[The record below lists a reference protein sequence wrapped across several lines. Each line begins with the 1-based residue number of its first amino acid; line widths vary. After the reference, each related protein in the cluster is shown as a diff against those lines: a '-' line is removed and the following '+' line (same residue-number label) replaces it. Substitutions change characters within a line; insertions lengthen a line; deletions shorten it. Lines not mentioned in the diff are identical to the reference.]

1 MGANPIWQAEELAR
15 FLHCPRRVY
24 LDRRA
29 GRHPAGPELAAR
41 AAETRARLQAGAA
54 VVEEAVL
61 TDGRLTARF
70 PCLEREAG
78 ASRLGSF
85 RYRPRVAAADG
96 RDLVDGLLTAL
107 AGLPLLTALQGAE
120 PAIRLAG
127 AGGGEVDFDPARGR
141 AFVHWARQRL
151 EAFLAAG
158 EEPYPHPVAAC
169 AACPWQAACRARRE
183 GDDHLSLVAGIRPR
197 QIRLLEVAG
206 IRTVAGLAASGPET
220 RVPGL
225 GRATLERLR
234 LQARLQL
241 EARRR
246 GSPVTVV
253 LPAEPGRGLARLPAP
268 APGDLGAGVEE
279 QPGADGGVRVT
290 AVWWGR
296 LNAPAQVSR
305 AAGEEGHLFRV
316 LVEALEAARRQNPDC
331 HVHHFGPGLAD
342 AVRRLM
348 GCYPGREAVVDDWLR
363 SGFLVDLARVLREGV
378 AVSLPVEQAED
389 LLPLWGGTPEGE
401 GAALRLAALAG
412 LRQWLWQQQQDVGA
426 GPRPVGEGLTPAPLP
441 AEAEPPVPAEPP
453 FDLLAALR
461 EFHRREDKVY
471 WWHYF
476 DSRSFAGD
484 DWIEDPEAVG
494 GLEYDGPQ
502 PDGTDRYRFPPQET
516 RVKPGDRVLD
526 GPSGRE
532 AGLVTALDPVRGQL
546 HLQPL
551 EEGLRPQA
559 LLPGFPP
566 PKRVLAEALAGL
578 AAAGG
583 DLARRH
589 PALWAVLTRQ
599 EPRFRGLVPG
609 QPLLQPGESPQ
620 AAARRLALLLDHSY
634 LVVQGPPGTGKTWTG
649 AALVVD
655 LLRAGRRVGVMAHSH
670 QVVAHLLEGVAAAAA
685 GAGLSVPML
694 QKVSGPGQA
703 ARVPDLQ
710 VVTAARRV
718 ERALRDR
725 QPVLVGGT
733 AWLFAR
739 RALTGKLDVLVMD
752 EAGQLSLADALA
764 AGQAA
769 DALILLGDPRQLNQ
783 PVQGS
788 HPPGAAVSVLEH
800 LLEGRPIVP
809 PERGI
814 FLDESRRLHPDL
826 AGFLSR
832 WVYEGRLRAHP
843 ACAGQ
848 AVGGGKPWAGT
859 GLRFVPVAH
868 HGRRTASPEEGEVVA
883 RLWQALVG
891 RPWRGRSGRL
901 RRLGPEDVLVVAP
914 FNAQVTLL
922 QHLLPPGARV
932 GTVDKF
938 QGQEAPV
945 VLYSLAASSLEDLPR
960 GAEFLFSL
968 NRLNVAVSRA
978 QALAVLVANPG
989 LLTAAPPG
997 LEALA
1002 LMNTVA
1008 ALVLEATVV
1017 PPEATGP

>member
-305 AAGEEGHLFRV
+305 TAGEEGHLF
-316 LVEALEAARRQNPDC
+316 
-331 HVHHFGPGLAD
+331 
-342 AVRRLM
+342 
-348 GCYPGREAVVDDWLR
+348 
-363 SGFLVDLARVLREGV
+363 
-378 AVSLPVEQAED
+378 
-389 LLPLWGGTPEGE
+389 
-401 GAALRLAALAG
+401 
-412 LRQWLWQQQQDVGA
+412 
-426 GPRPVGEGLTPAPLP
+426 
-441 AEAEPPVPAEPP
+441 
-453 FDLLAALR
+453 
-461 EFHRREDKVY
+461 
-471 WWHYF
+471 
-476 DSRSFAGD
+476 
-484 DWIEDPEAVG
+484 
-494 GLEYDGPQ
+494 
-502 PDGTDRYRFPPQET
+502 
-516 RVKPGDRVLD
+516 
-526 GPSGRE
+526 
-532 AGLVTALDPVRGQL
+532 
-546 HLQPL
+546 
-551 EEGLRPQA
+551 
-559 LLPGFPP
+559 
-566 PKRVLAEALAGL
+566 RVLAEALAGL